1 MTIDLKSLN
10 KTQRQFAT
18 AFGDNFRVDASLA
31 RHTSS
36 RVGGPAEM
44 LVIVHTA
51 QELQIAVELAHA
63 TNTRYFI
70 LGGGSNILMSDLGIS
85 GVVILNRAKD
95 ISFRSAGASV
105 ICTVESGVS
114 TATLARKTISKGLG
128 GLEWAVSLPGT
139 IGGAVVGNA
148 GAFGGDMSDNLM
160 VTTVWEAG
168 KGIYS
173 LSVDELEYDYRTSAL
188 KREQGKL
195 APRRVVLTA
204 EFLLKPE
211 SASALRARADA
222 FNQKRKATQ
231 PAGATM
237 GSMFKNPE
245 NYYAGY
251 LIEAAGLKGFRNGG
265 ASISEL
271 HANFFVN
278 DGTATAE
285 EIREL
290 MAEAFHVV
298 KDKFH
303 VELDPEVELV
313 GIWEF

>member
-1 MTIDLKSLN
+1 MTLDLDTLN
-10 KTQRQFAT
+10 ATQRKFAT
-18 AFGDNFRVDASLA
+18 AFEGNFQVDVNLG
-31 RHTSS
+31 RYTSS

-44 LVIVHTA
+44 MVTVYNAT
-51 QELQIAVELAHA
+51 ELAMAVELAYS

-70 LGGGSNILMSDLGIS
+70 LGGGSNILVSDHGVS
-85 GVVILNRAKD
+85 GVVILNRAKE
-95 ISFRSAGASV
+95 ISYRSAGASI
-105 ICTVESGVS
+105 ICTAESGVNIS
-114 TATLARKTISKGLG
+114 TLARQCISKGLG
-128 GLEWAVSLPGT
+128 GLEWAIAVPGT
-139 IGGAVVGNA
+139 VGGAVVGNS

-160 VTTVWEAG
+160 VATILEAG
-168 KGIYS
+168 KGVRT
-173 LSVDELEYDYRTSAL
+173 LSVDELSYDYRASAL

-204 EFLLKPE
+204 ELLLKPE
-211 SASALRARADA
+211 SESALRARADA
-222 FNQKRKATQ
+222 FNEKRKTSQ

-237 GSMFKNPE
+237 GSMFKNPK

-251 LIEAAGLKGFRNGG
+251 LIEAAGLKGYRNGG

-285 EIREL
+285 DIREL

-298 KDKFH
+298 REKFH
-303 VELDPEVELV
+303 VDLDPEVEMV